1 MPILTGNPQTGTES
15 WFAGFLADATQLFEH
30 FGRFNPYQI
39 PYCKCAGKR
48 PALRVRCDWIWASAH
63 IPLSCSYPHG
73 GRTKGGKPNGKQ
85 KNSQKTWDV
94 DASAYSSIETIA
106 DQENCTVT
114 QIVNEALRYYADRHY
129 LENNATMLSSDILE
143 AMKSTVSLLERRL
156 DNRSNQ
162 LLSSMAIQ
170 LFIINKVLADSLD
183 LSGDALEQYRVQAV
197 EFLKGN
203 NRLLDLR
210 EVI

>member
-1 MPILTGNPQTGTES
+1 MANRKTV
-15 WFAGFLADATQLFEH
+15 
-30 FGRFNPYQI
+30 
-39 PYCKCAGKR
+39 K
-48 PALRVRCDWIWASAH
+48 
-63 IPLSCSYPHG
+63 
-73 GRTKGGKPNGKQ
+73 
-85 KNSQKTWDV
+85 KTWDV

-170 LFIINKVLADSLD
+170 LFIINRVLADSLD

>member
-1 MPILTGNPQTGTES
+1 M
-15 WFAGFLADATQLFEH
+15 
-30 FGRFNPYQI
+30 
-39 PYCKCAGKR
+39 
-48 PALRVRCDWIWASAH
+48 ASKKT
-63 IPLSCSYPHG
+63 I
-73 GRTKGGKPNGKQ
+73 K
-85 KNSQKTWDV
+85 KTWDV
-94 DASAYSSIETIA
+94 DAAAYSSIETIA
-106 DQENCTVT
+106 SQESCTVT

-170 LFIINKVLADSLD
+170 LFIVNRVLADSLD
-183 LSGDALEQYRVQAV
+183 LSGEQYRKEAV
-197 EFLKGN
+197 EFLKNN
-203 NRLLDLR
+203 NRLLELR

>member
-1 MPILTGNPQTGTES
+1 MANRKTV
-15 WFAGFLADATQLFEH
+15 
-30 FGRFNPYQI
+30 
-39 PYCKCAGKR
+39 K
-48 PALRVRCDWIWASAH
+48 
-63 IPLSCSYPHG
+63 
-73 GRTKGGKPNGKQ
+73 
-85 KNSQKTWDV
+85 KTWDV

>member
-1 MPILTGNPQTGTES
+1 MANRHTV
-15 WFAGFLADATQLFEH
+15 
-30 FGRFNPYQI
+30 
-39 PYCKCAGKR
+39 K
-48 PALRVRCDWIWASAH
+48 
-63 IPLSCSYPHG
+63 
-73 GRTKGGKPNGKQ
+73 
-85 KNSQKTWDV
+85 KTWDV

>member
-1 MPILTGNPQTGTES
+1 MANRKTV
-15 WFAGFLADATQLFEH
+15 
-30 FGRFNPYQI
+30 
-39 PYCKCAGKR
+39 K
-48 PALRVRCDWIWASAH
+48 
-63 IPLSCSYPHG
+63 
-73 GRTKGGKPNGKQ
+73 
-85 KNSQKTWDV
+85 KTWDV
-94 DASAYSSIETIA
+94 EASAYSSIETIA

>member
-1 MPILTGNPQTGTES
+1 MRPSFLSISDVLTHIKSHIVNALESGPHCGSAVIGYGPRPISL
-15 WFAGFLADATQLFEH
+15 
-30 FGRFNPYQI
+30 Y
-39 PYCKCAGKR
+39 
-48 PALRVRCDWIWASAH
+48 PALT
-63 IPLSCSYPHG
+63 PHG
-73 GRTKGGKPNGKQ
+73 GRTKGGKLNGKQ
-85 KNSQKTWDV
+85 KNGQKTWDV

-156 DNRSNQ
+156 DNRSSQ

>member
-1 MPILTGNPQTGTES
+1 MANRKTV
-15 WFAGFLADATQLFEH
+15 
-30 FGRFNPYQI
+30 
-39 PYCKCAGKR
+39 K
-48 PALRVRCDWIWASAH
+48 
-63 IPLSCSYPHG
+63 
-73 GRTKGGKPNGKQ
+73 
-85 KNSQKTWDV
+85 KTWDV

-170 LFIINKVLADSLD
+170 LFIINKVLAGSLD

>member
-1 MPILTGNPQTGTES
+1 MANRKTV
-15 WFAGFLADATQLFEH
+15 
-30 FGRFNPYQI
+30 
-39 PYCKCAGKR
+39 K
-48 PALRVRCDWIWASAH
+48 
-63 IPLSCSYPHG
+63 
-73 GRTKGGKPNGKQ
+73 
-85 KNSQKTWDV
+85 KTWDV

-197 EFLKGN
+197 EFL
-203 NRLLDLR
+203 LSL
-210 EVI
+210 IHI

>member
-1 MPILTGNPQTGTES
+1 MANRKTV
-15 WFAGFLADATQLFEH
+15 
-30 FGRFNPYQI
+30 
-39 PYCKCAGKR
+39 K
-48 PALRVRCDWIWASAH
+48 
-63 IPLSCSYPHG
+63 
-73 GRTKGGKPNGKQ
+73 
-85 KNSQKTWDV
+85 KTWDV

-183 LSGDALEQYRVQAV
+183 LSGDALEQYRKEAV
-197 EFLKGN
+197 EFLKNN
-203 NRLLDLR
+203 NRLLELR

>member
-1 MPILTGNPQTGTES
+1 MANRKTV
-15 WFAGFLADATQLFEH
+15 
-30 FGRFNPYQI
+30 
-39 PYCKCAGKR
+39 K
-48 PALRVRCDWIWASAH
+48 
-63 IPLSCSYPHG
+63 
-73 GRTKGGKPNGKQ
+73 
-85 KNSQKTWDV
+85 KTWDV

-197 EFLKGN
+197 
-203 NRLLDLR
+203 
-210 EVI
+210 

>member
-1 MPILTGNPQTGTES
+1 MANRKTV
-15 WFAGFLADATQLFEH
+15 
-30 FGRFNPYQI
+30 
-39 PYCKCAGKR
+39 K
-48 PALRVRCDWIWASAH
+48 
-63 IPLSCSYPHG
+63 
-73 GRTKGGKPNGKQ
+73 
-85 KNSQKTWDV
+85 KTWDV

-197 EFLKGN
+197 EFLKSN

>member
-1 MPILTGNPQTGTES
+1 M
-15 WFAGFLADATQLFEH
+15 
-30 FGRFNPYQI
+30 
-39 PYCKCAGKR
+39 
-48 PALRVRCDWIWASAH
+48 ASKKT
-63 IPLSCSYPHG
+63 I
-73 GRTKGGKPNGKQ
+73 K
-85 KNSQKTWDV
+85 KTWDV
-94 DASAYSSIETIA
+94 DAAAYSSIETIA
-106 DQENCTVT
+106 SQESCTVT

-156 DNRSNQ
+156 DNRSSQ

>member
-1 MPILTGNPQTGTES
+1 MANRKTV
-15 WFAGFLADATQLFEH
+15 
-30 FGRFNPYQI
+30 
-39 PYCKCAGKR
+39 K
-48 PALRVRCDWIWASAH
+48 
-63 IPLSCSYPHG
+63 
-73 GRTKGGKPNGKQ
+73 
-85 KNSQKTWDV
+85 KTWDV

-203 NRLLDLR
+203 NRLLDLL

>member
-1 MPILTGNPQTGTES
+1 MANRKTV
-15 WFAGFLADATQLFEH
+15 
-30 FGRFNPYQI
+30 
-39 PYCKCAGKR
+39 K
-48 PALRVRCDWIWASAH
+48 
-63 IPLSCSYPHG
+63 
-73 GRTKGGKPNGKQ
+73 
-85 KNSQKTWDV
+85 KTWDV

-156 DNRSNQ
+156 DNRTNQ

>member
-1 MPILTGNPQTGTES
+1 MANRKTI
-15 WFAGFLADATQLFEH
+15 
-30 FGRFNPYQI
+30 
-39 PYCKCAGKR
+39 K
-48 PALRVRCDWIWASAH
+48 
-63 IPLSCSYPHG
+63 
-73 GRTKGGKPNGKQ
+73 
-85 KNSQKTWDV
+85 KTWDV

>member
-1 MPILTGNPQTGTES
+1 MANRKTV
-15 WFAGFLADATQLFEH
+15 
-30 FGRFNPYQI
+30 
-39 PYCKCAGKR
+39 K
-48 PALRVRCDWIWASAH
+48 
-63 IPLSCSYPHG
+63 
-73 GRTKGGKPNGKQ
+73 
-85 KNSQKTWDV
+85 KTWDV

-197 EFLKGN
+197 QFLKGN

>member
-1 MPILTGNPQTGTES
+1 MANRKTV
-15 WFAGFLADATQLFEH
+15 
-30 FGRFNPYQI
+30 
-39 PYCKCAGKR
+39 K
-48 PALRVRCDWIWASAH
+48 
-63 IPLSCSYPHG
+63 
-73 GRTKGGKPNGKQ
+73 
-85 KNSQKTWDV
+85 KTWDI

>member
-1 MPILTGNPQTGTES
+1 MANRKTI
-15 WFAGFLADATQLFEH
+15 
-30 FGRFNPYQI
+30 
-39 PYCKCAGKR
+39 K
-48 PALRVRCDWIWASAH
+48 
-63 IPLSCSYPHG
+63 
-73 GRTKGGKPNGKQ
+73 
-85 KNSQKTWDV
+85 KTWDV

-183 LSGDALEQYRVQAV
+183 LSSDALEQYRVQAV

>member
-1 MPILTGNPQTGTES
+1 MANRKTV
-15 WFAGFLADATQLFEH
+15 
-30 FGRFNPYQI
+30 
-39 PYCKCAGKR
+39 K
-48 PALRVRCDWIWASAH
+48 
-63 IPLSCSYPHG
+63 
-73 GRTKGGKPNGKQ
+73 
-85 KNSQKTWDV
+85 KTWDV

-170 LFIINKVLADSLD
+170 LFIIHKVLADSLD

>member
-1 MPILTGNPQTGTES
+1 MANRKTV
-15 WFAGFLADATQLFEH
+15 
-30 FGRFNPYQI
+30 
-39 PYCKCAGKR
+39 K
-48 PALRVRCDWIWASAH
+48 
-63 IPLSCSYPHG
+63 
-73 GRTKGGKPNGKQ
+73 
-85 KNSQKTWDV
+85 KTWDV
-94 DASAYSSIETIA
+94 DASAYSSIETIP

>member
-1 MPILTGNPQTGTES
+1 MRPSFLSISDVLTHIKSHIVNALESGPHCGSAVIGYGPRPISL
-15 WFAGFLADATQLFEH
+15 
-30 FGRFNPYQI
+30 Y
-39 PYCKCAGKR
+39 
-48 PALRVRCDWIWASAH
+48 PALT
-63 IPLSCSYPHG
+63 PMG
-73 GRTKGGKPNGKQ
+73 GERKEENQMANRKTVK
-85 KNSQKTWDV
+85 KTWDV
-94 DASAYSSIETIA
+94 DACAYSSIETIA

>member
-1 MPILTGNPQTGTES
+1 M
-15 WFAGFLADATQLFEH
+15 
-30 FGRFNPYQI
+30 
-39 PYCKCAGKR
+39 
-48 PALRVRCDWIWASAH
+48 ASKKT
-63 IPLSCSYPHG
+63 I
-73 GRTKGGKPNGKQ
+73 K
-85 KNSQKTWDV
+85 KTWDV
-94 DASAYSSIETIA
+94 DAAAYISIETIA
-106 DQENCTVT
+106 SQESCTVT

-170 LFIINKVLADSLD
+170 LFIVNRVLADSLD
-183 LSGDALEQYRVQAV
+183 LSGDALEQYRKEAV
-197 EFLKGN
+197 EFLKNN
-203 NRLLDLR
+203 NRLLELR